1 MKKLILILI
10 SILFVTNVYAHSTKG
25 HTPNLDY
32 SAQCTKKKSVLNF
45 ISKHKLFKGK
55 GEIVKFNSYT
65 GFDQRSV
72 LTGDIK
78 NNSIEITG
86 YLSLPKGTGK
96 VPIVIWTHSSGG
108 PAIYIWN
115 DFTYH
120 GYNNL
125 LDAGIGVMF
134 VDNFCHRG
142 AKETWRDQS
151 RVPLVN
157 GAIDAMMAL
166 KLLKSHPRSNG
177 KFGTT
182 GHSRGGTNSLYL
194 ADVKF
199 TSKFI
204 EGTEGFDAILPE
216 AAECRMSGLFEEPEL
231 TSNTKLLLVHGEL
244 DDYTLAKHCV
254 EYVKKIKAKPG
265 QVKFDIKK
273 GWYHEWH
280 SGSKPKRIG
289 GAQIFH
295 GCPAITVDNEGNTVG
310 EMMDLVLNKYKLWPT
325 MEATQKAMRDEPRK
339 TFKKMFK
346 VFKGEKCIKKG
357 VTIGGKNMDE
367 YMPQF
372 INFFKEN
379 LL

>member
-72 LTGDIK
+72 LTDGIK
-78 NNSIEITG
+78 KNPIEITG
-86 YLSLPKGTGK
+86 YLSLPEGNGK

-115 DFTYH
+115 DFTHH

-125 LDAGIGVMF
+125 LNAGIGVMF

-151 RVPLVN
+151 RVPLIN

-182 GHSRGGTNSLYL
+182 GHSRGGTNGLFL

-204 EGTEGFDAILPE
+204 DGTKGFDAILSE
-216 AAECRMSGLFEEPEL
+216 APECRLSGLFKEPEL

-254 EYVKKIKAKPG
+254 EYVKKIKAKPD
-265 QVKFDIKK
+265 QVKFDVKK

-295 GCPAITVDNEGNTVG
+295 GCPAITVDNEGNTLG
-310 EMMDLVLNKYKLWPT
+310 EMADLVINKYKLWPS
-325 MEATQKAMRDEPRK
+325 MEAANQSMQDEPRK
-339 TFKKMFK
+339 AFKKMFK

-357 VTIGGKNMDE
+357 VTIGGENMDE